1 MPLAHHEID
10 AALAAG
16 RRPIVVGG
24 TGLYLRAA
32 LTDLDLRPPPA
43 AGVREGLE
51 ARLAA
56 HGVAALHA
64 DLAARAPE
72 TAVRIDPADRSRVVR
87 ALELLASG
95 VDPRAERPEE
105 GSQLWTTDARRP
117 TVLCGLVA
125 ARDALYERI
134 ERRVDEMVAAG
145 AIDQVRRA
153 DSAGAS
159 MTARAALG
167 FDELLAGDVEGMKR
181 RSRKL
186 AKRQLTWMRKLGGL
200 RTVEVTGRGPDEVA
214 AELAHL
220 YSAAPNERAP
230 AG

>member
-1 MPLAHHEID
+1 MPLAHREID

-43 AGVREGLE
+43 AGVRERLE

-64 DLAARAPE
+64 DLEAQAPE
-72 TAVRIDPADRSRVVR
+72 TAARIDPADRSRVVR

-95 VDPRAERPEE
+95 LDPRAERPGE
-105 GSQLWTTDARRP
+105 GSQLWTTETRRP
-117 TVLCGLVA
+117 TLLCGLVA
-125 ARDALYERI
+125 DRETMYQRI
-134 ERRVDEMVAAG
+134 GRRVDDMVAAG
-145 AIDQVRRA
+145 AIDEVRRA
-153 DSAGAS
+153 DEAGAS
-159 MTARAALG
+159 VTARAALG

-181 RSRKL
+181 RTRHL

-200 RTVEVTGRGPDEVA
+200 QTVEVARREPDEVA

-230 AG
+230 VR